1 MTLGSATILVV
12 ESEAEA
18 RKTLCSILEAAGYRV
33 IGLERGADAP
43 PVMKKG
49 HFDVLILDV
58 KPSDVSELSILETAR
73 EINPE
78 VAIVI
83 TTGRASAEV
92 AVEAANRKAYACLV
106 KPVSP
111 DEIKNTIANALK
123 HQQLSLKNNK
133 LVERL
138 QRSSKMLFDTNNKLQ
153 SDIAERRRI
162 EEALRFSANQ
172 WRTTFDAIGDAVC
185 LLDDEAN
192 VVRCNRAMTEMMGKS
207 YSEINGRNCC
217 ELWHGR
223 KEPIKGC
230 PFVRMKKTGRRAT
243 SEVSLDGKWFEI
255 AVDPLA
261 DEEGNIIGAVHIIAD
276 ITERRRWEEALR
288 QSEEFSSTLLRN
300 APYPLLVINADTSI
314 KYVNPALEEQSGFT
328 MAEVFG
334 MKAPYPWW
342 TEETW
347 EKTSRDFN
355 VARKK
360 GAIGKEELFQKKSG
374 ERFWVNIN
382 AAPLIIDGEYKYYL
396 ANWVDI
402 TERKRMEQELKE
414 KSKLLEVKNREL
426 QTQSRELMEQE
437 QKLVEKTRELEVAN
451 RAKSEFMA
459 HMSHEL
465 RTPLNVVIGFSELML
480 DGAVGEL
487 GEEHIKC
494 LKDILGSGQHLL
506 SLIND
511 ILDLSK
517 IEAGKMELTVR
528 NITLQN
534 ILDALKNELM
544 PIIQRRKQNLKVVI
558 EDGVPP
564 VRADRNKIRQV
575 LLNLLSNSTKFTP
588 DGGHLRVEVVREDG
602 WCRVSV
608 IDDGIGIRKR
618 DQKAIFEPFN
628 QVDSL
633 MPREMGGTG
642 LGLAISKQ
650 IIEKHGGRIWVDSKY
665 GKGSQFHFTLPLAV
679 PDNTS

>member
-1 MTLGSATILVV
+1 MTLGSAAILVV
-12 ESEAEA
+12 DSEAGA
-18 RKTLCSILEAAGYRV
+18 RTFLCGILEEAGYRV
-33 IGLERGADAP
+33 IGLEKEADAP
-43 PVMKKG
+43 AIMKKG
-49 HFDVLILDV
+49 HFDAVILNLETPDA
-58 KPSDVSELSILETAR
+58 SELSVLETAR
-73 EINPE
+73 KINPG
-78 VAIVI
+78 VAIII
-83 TTGRASAEV
+83 TTACASAEV
-92 AVEAANRKAYACLV
+92 VVEAVNQKAYACLA
-106 KPVSP
+106 KPVNP
-111 DEIKNTIANALK
+111 DEIKNTIANALR
-123 HQQLSLKNNK
+123 QRQLSLENNE

-138 QRSSKMLFDTNNKLQ
+138 QRSSKRLFETNSKLQ
-153 SDIAERRRI
+153 SDIAERKRI
-162 EEALRFSANQ
+162 EEALRFAANQ

-192 VVRCNRAMTEMMGKS
+192 VVRCNKAMTEMMGKP

-223 KEPIKGC
+223 KEPVEGC
-230 PFVRMKKTGRRAT
+230 PLVRMKETGCRAT
-243 SEVSLDGKWFEI
+243 SEMSLDGKWFEI

-261 DEEGNIIGAVHIIAD
+261 DEAGNIIGAVHIIAD

-300 APYPLLVINADTSI
+300 APYPLLVLNADTSI

-342 TEETW
+342 TEEAW
-347 EKTSRDFN
+347 EKTSRDFK
-355 VARKK
+355 VALKK
-360 GAIGKEELFQKKSG
+360 GAVGKEELFQKKSG

-382 AAPLIIDGEYKYYL
+382 STPVIIDGEYKYYL
-396 ANWVDI
+396 ANWVNI

-414 KSKLLEVKNREL
+414 KSKLLEVKNKEL
-426 QTQSRELMEQE
+426 QTQSRELMKQE
-437 QKLVEKTRELEVAN
+437 RKLVEKTRELEVAN
-451 RAKSEFMA
+451 KAKSEFMA

-480 DGAVGEL
+480 DGAAGEL

-517 IEAGKMELTVR
+517 IEAGKMELAVR
-528 NITLQN
+528 NIALQN
-534 ILDALKNELM
+534 ILDTLKNELM
-544 PIIQRRKQNLKVVI
+544 PIINRRKQNLELVI

-564 VRADRNKIRQV
+564 VRADRDKIRQV
-575 LLNLLSNSTKFTP
+575 LLNLLSNSIKFTS
-588 DGGHLRVEVVREDG
+588 DGGHLRVEVSREDG
-602 WCRVSV
+602 WCRISV
-608 IDDGIGIRKR
+608 IDDGIGIKKK
-618 DQKAIFEPFN
+618 DQRTIFEPFS

-633 MPREMGGTG
+633 MPKESGGTG